1 MRRRPVCII
10 GLKASLRTWS
20 VGSLNWMR
28 VSHLRQGTDPCPL
41 VRIQARVRYHW
52 SVQAL
57 PQHNPSESRSRQW
70 PSSAW
75 ALATL
80 LAITVLGLTFR
91 VWELGTL
98 PPSPDPDELSIGY
111 NAWSILETG
120 RDEFGTPYPTAFRA
134 FGEYKRPAFI
144 YAAVPSIALF
154 GPTTWAIRLPGAIA
168 GTLTIPVLYALAVS
182 LFGNRGIGVLAATGL
197 AFSPWHL
204 QFSRGARE
212 AAFITL
218 AVTLLALC
226 LTRATMLILG
236 TSTTGVLPRRV
247 HVWAAGAALAM
258 LLAMYSYP
266 GGVVF
271 TPLMVGASAWILRS
285 HLRRTALSWGIAIA
299 IVGVGAFPLARQLLD
314 GRVGARFAQASLLND
329 VDLQKLATKRIERD
343 VQWGIPWILDHPYAL
358 AARRAV
364 DAYAGHFNPTY
375 LFTRGDDQ
383 PRHHGTDTGQLYLW
397 DAPLILAGLVILAR
411 RRTHPA
417 YQFTGLWLLIGPV
430 PASLATEAPH
440 AVRSIVMLPAWYL
453 AGGIGAVAIW
463 NRLRT
468 GKRVVS
474 SLIASPTITSQVP
487 AWRRRVA
494 PVIAGVYLSLLV
506 PTVTYYAW
514 ATTRYYSLEYAPYWL
529 DGTLEAFAYAQ
540 SRVDDGTFR
549 RVVIPSHT
557 QAIYLYA
564 LWETRYAPSRYLRH
578 GGTGQLDRATV
589 APLRFDPFEQR
600 VVSWPDEPGST
611 DTLYAFLK
619 IDGRQPPS
627 RARIVREVRD
637 AGGEVRVVLFTLPA

>member
-1 MRRRPVCII
+1 MRNRTPVTPRISF
-10 GLKASLRTWS
+10 GLRLER
-20 VGSLNWMR
+20 LL
-28 VSHLRQGTDPCPL
+28 HLRQGTDLCPPDRNR
-41 VRIQARVRYHW
+41 VRVRYHW
-52 SVQAL
+52 TVQAL
-57 PQHNPSESRSRQW
+57 PQLNSPVFRHRQL
-70 PSSAW
+70 PSSTL

-80 LAITVLGLTFR
+80 AVITVLGLTFR
-91 VWELGTL
+91 VWGLGTL

-182 LFGNRGIGVLAATGL
+182 LFGSRAIGLLAATGL

-218 AVTLLALC
+218 AVALLALC
-226 LTRATMLILG
+226 LTRATTLILG
-236 TSTTGVLPRRV
+236 TSTPGTMPHRV
-247 HVWAAGAALAM
+247 HLWASGAALAM

-271 TPLMVGASAWILRS
+271 TPLMVGASAWILRN
-285 HLRRTALSWGIAIA
+285 HLRRTALSWVIAIA

-329 VDLQKLATKRIERD
+329 VELQKLATERIERD
-343 VQWGIPWILDHPYAL
+343 VQRGIPWILDHPYVL

-411 RRTHPA
+411 RRSHPA

-453 AGGIGAVAIW
+453 AGGIGAVGIL
-463 NRLRT
+463 NRLRS
-468 GKRVVS
+468 GKRVAS
-474 SLIASPTITSQVP
+474 NLIASPTITSP
-487 AWRRRVA
+487 IATRRRRVA

-506 PTVTYYAW
+506 PTVAYYAW

-529 DGTLEAFAYAQ
+529 DGTLEAFTYAQ

-564 LWETRYAPSRYLRH
+564 VWATGYAPSRYLAH
-578 GGTGQLDRATV
+578 GGTGQIDRATV

-600 VVSWPDEPGST
+600 VVSWPDEPGSP

-619 IDGRQPPS
+619 IDGRQPPA

-637 AGGEVRVVLFTLPA
+637 AGGEVRVVLFTMPT

>member
-1 MRRRPVCII
+1 
-10 GLKASLRTWS
+10 
-20 VGSLNWMR
+20 MR

-41 VRIQARVRYHW
+41 VRIRACVRYHW
-52 SVQAL
+52 SVQAP
-57 PQHNPSESRSRQW
+57 PQHNPSESRPRQS

-80 LAITVLGLTFR
+80 LVITALGLTFR
-91 VWELGTL
+91 LWDLGTL

-168 GTLTIPVLYALAVS
+168 GTLTVPVLYALAVS
-182 LFGNRGIGVLAATGL
+182 LFGNRAIGLLAATGL

-226 LTRATMLILG
+226 LTRATTLILG

-247 HVWAAGAALAM
+247 HVWAAGASLAM

-285 HLRRTALSWGIAIA
+285 HLRRTALSWVIAIA

-343 VQWGIPWILDHPYAL
+343 VQLGIPWILDHPYAL

-463 NRLRT
+463 NRLRPT
-468 GKRVVS
+468 RNRGSTTAHSGMS
-474 SLIASPTITSQVP
+474 SSHHT
-487 AWRRRVA
+487 RR
-494 PVIAGVYLSLLV
+494 
-506 PTVTYYAW
+506 
-514 ATTRYYSLEYAPYWL
+514 
-529 DGTLEAFAYAQ
+529 
-540 SRVDDGTFR
+540 
-549 RVVIPSHT
+549 PST
-557 QAIYLYA
+557 CM
-564 LWETRYAPSRYLRH
+564 PSGRH
-578 GGTGQLDRATV
+578 GMHRPATSDTV
-589 APLRFDPFEQR
+589 APDNWTARPWHP
-600 VVSWPDEPGST
+600 SGST
-611 DTLYAFLK
+611 PSNSVSCHGPMNRDQRTPSTLFSRST
-619 IDGRQPPS
+619 DGNHHHMPGLSGKCGMRAGKSGSSSS
-627 RARIVREVRD
+627 RFQREPEIRPFRTQDAARK
-637 AGGEVRVVLFTLPA
+637 

>member
-1 MRRRPVCII
+1 
-10 GLKASLRTWS
+10 
-20 VGSLNWMR
+20 MR

-41 VRIQARVRYHW
+41 VRIRARVRYHW
-52 SVQAL
+52 SVQAP
-57 PQHNPSESRSRQW
+57 PQHNPSESRPRQS

-80 LAITVLGLTFR
+80 LVITALGLTFR
-91 VWELGTL
+91 LWDLGTL

-168 GTLTIPVLYALAVS
+168 GTLTVPVLYALAVS
-182 LFGNRGIGVLAATGL
+182 LFGNRAIGLLAATGL

-226 LTRATMLILG
+226 LTRATTLILG
-236 TSTTGVLPRRV
+236 TPTTGVLPRRV

-285 HLRRTALSWGIAIA
+285 HLRRTALSWVIAIA

-343 VQWGIPWILDHPYAL
+343 VQLGIPWILDHPYAL

-468 GKRVVS
+468 GKQARS
-474 SLIASPTITSQVP
+474 NQFASPTITSQVP

-549 RVVIPSHT
+549 HVVIPSHT

-564 LWETRYAPSRYLRH
+564 LWETRYAPSRYLGH
-578 GGTGQLDRATV
+578 GGTGQSDRATV

-627 RARIVREVRD
+627 RARIIHSVRD
-637 AGGEVRVVLFTLPA
+637 HRGEVRAVLFTLGD

>member
-1 MRRRPVCII
+1 
-10 GLKASLRTWS
+10 
-20 VGSLNWMR
+20 MR

-41 VRIQARVRYHW
+41 VRIRARVRYHW
-52 SVQAL
+52 SVQAP
-57 PQHNPSESRSRQW
+57 PQHNPSESRPRQS

-80 LAITVLGLTFR
+80 LVITALGLTFR
-91 VWELGTL
+91 LWDLGTL

-120 RDEFGTPYPTAFRA
+120 RDEFGTPYPTAFRSV

-168 GTLTIPVLYALAVS
+168 GTLTVPVLYALAVS
-182 LFGNRGIGVLAATGL
+182 LFGNRAIGLLAATGL

-226 LTRATMLILG
+226 LTRATTLILG

-247 HVWAAGAALAM
+247 HVWAAGASLAM

-285 HLRRTALSWGIAIA
+285 HLRRTALSWVIAIA

-343 VQWGIPWILDHPYAL
+343 VQLGIPWILDHPYAL

-468 GKRVVS
+468 GKQARS
-474 SLIASPTITSQVP
+474 NQFASPTITSQVP

-549 RVVIPSHT
+549 HVVIPSHT

-564 LWETRYAPSRYLRH
+564 LWETRYAPSRYLGH

>member
-28 VSHLRQGTDPCPL
+28 VSHFRQGTDPCPL

-57 PQHNPSESRSRQW
+57 PQHNPSESRPRQW

-182 LFGNRGIGVLAATGL
+182 LFGNRAIGLLAATGL

-218 AVTLLALC
+218 AVTLMAL
-226 LTRATMLILG
+226 
-236 TSTTGVLPRRV
+236 
-247 HVWAAGAALAM
+247 
-258 LLAMYSYP
+258 
-266 GGVVF
+266 
-271 TPLMVGASAWILRS
+271 
-285 HLRRTALSWGIAIA
+285 
-299 IVGVGAFPLARQLLD
+299 
-314 GRVGARFAQASLLND
+314 
-329 VDLQKLATKRIERD
+329 
-343 VQWGIPWILDHPYAL
+343 
-358 AARRAV
+358 
-364 DAYAGHFNPTY
+364 
-375 LFTRGDDQ
+375 
-383 PRHHGTDTGQLYLW
+383 
-397 DAPLILAGLVILAR
+397 
-411 RRTHPA
+411 
-417 YQFTGLWLLIGPV
+417 
-430 PASLATEAPH
+430 
-440 AVRSIVMLPAWYL
+440 
-453 AGGIGAVAIW
+453 
-463 NRLRT
+463 
-468 GKRVVS
+468 
-474 SLIASPTITSQVP
+474 
-487 AWRRRVA
+487 
-494 PVIAGVYLSLLV
+494 
-506 PTVTYYAW
+506 
-514 ATTRYYSLEYAPYWL
+514 
-529 DGTLEAFAYAQ
+529 
-540 SRVDDGTFR
+540 
-549 RVVIPSHT
+549 
-557 QAIYLYA
+557 
-564 LWETRYAPSRYLRH
+564 
-578 GGTGQLDRATV
+578 
-589 APLRFDPFEQR
+589 
-600 VVSWPDEPGST
+600 
-611 DTLYAFLK
+611 
-619 IDGRQPPS
+619 
-627 RARIVREVRD
+627 
-637 AGGEVRVVLFTLPA
+637 